1 MNSYCSY
8 NDPRWDRWIAYMC
21 WLIMV
26 VVIVCVAMAVEGCST
41 GRTISRTDTIRVS
54 HERVSTDSV
63 YVVHRDSTA
72 TNYRQGQWR
81 IDPLTF
87 TLSEHYLNAIRTA
100 LEQRSDGVRED
111 ASHSAMG
118 GASRA
123 STCGG
128 YSVGS
133 SACGSGSSAM
143 GGYPHGNVSHGS
155 AAVSGS
161 SARGSSSV
169 GSGYPLGSSNGNS
182 VGGAAHASSHGS
194 SSAHV
199 SGSGNSVGM
208 NSGWPFPP
216 IIFLSRVDTL
226 DMSAYSITS
235 TSTHSRATAIDSTRS
250 TTHAET
256 IKEVNHL
263 YWWQTLLM
271 YIGGFFLLAV
281 IARIVIRRLQ
291 II

>member
-26 VVIVCVAMAVEGCST
+26 VVIVCVAMAMEGCST

-118 GASRA
+118 GASR
-123 STCGG
+123 
-128 YSVGS
+128 
-133 SACGSGSSAM
+133 
-143 GGYPHGNVSHGS
+143 
-155 AAVSGS
+155 
-161 SARGSSSV
+161 
-169 GSGYPLGSSNGNS
+169 
-182 VGGAAHASSHGS
+182 ASSHGS

>member
-26 VVIVCVAMAVEGCST
+26 VVIVCVAMAMEGCST

-133 SACGSGSSAM
+133 SACGSGSS
-143 GGYPHGNVSHGS
+143 VC
-155 AAVSGS
+155 
-161 SARGSSSV
+161 GSSSV

-182 VGGAAHASSHGS
+182 VGGAAHASSVGSGYPNGS
-194 SSAHV
+194 SN
-199 SGSGNSVGM
+199 GNSVGM
-208 NSGWPFPP
+208 NNGYPLPP

-250 TTHAET
+250 TSHAET
-256 IKEVNHL
+256 IKEVNRL

-271 YIGGFFLLAV
+271 YIGGFFLIAV